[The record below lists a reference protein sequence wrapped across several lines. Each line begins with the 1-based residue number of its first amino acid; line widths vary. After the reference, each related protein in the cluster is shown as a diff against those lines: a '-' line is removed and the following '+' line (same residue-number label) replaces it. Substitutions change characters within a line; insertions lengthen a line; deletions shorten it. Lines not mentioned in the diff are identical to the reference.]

1 MKVKFLKN
9 GPGFGFGYM
18 AGQSADIPAKKAA
31 ELIKL
36 KVVAAAED
44 GAKGSACELPDVIP
58 HRDELEKAGIN
69 SLDDLAKYADDY
81 KAIHGIGEAK
91 ATDIADFI
99 KSLED

>member
-18 AGQSADIPAKKAA
+18 AGQSADIDAKKAA

-36 KVVAAAED
+36 KVVVAAEGD
-44 GAKGSACELPDVIP
+44 EGNCELPEGIP

-69 SLDDLAKYADDY
+69 SLDELAKYANDY
-81 KAIHGIGEAK
+81 TAIAGIGKAK
-91 ATDIADFI
+91 ATDIDDYI
-99 KSLED
+99 KALPA

>member
-18 AGQSADIPAKKAA
+18 AGATADIDAKKAA

-44 GAKGSACELPDVIP
+44 GAGSCELPEQIP
-58 HRDELEKAGIN
+58 HRSELEKAGIN
-69 SLDDLAKYADDY
+69 SLDDLAKYAEDY
-81 KAIHGIGEAK
+81 TAITGVGKSK
-91 ATDIADFI
+91 ATDIEDFI
-99 KSLED
+99 KALPA